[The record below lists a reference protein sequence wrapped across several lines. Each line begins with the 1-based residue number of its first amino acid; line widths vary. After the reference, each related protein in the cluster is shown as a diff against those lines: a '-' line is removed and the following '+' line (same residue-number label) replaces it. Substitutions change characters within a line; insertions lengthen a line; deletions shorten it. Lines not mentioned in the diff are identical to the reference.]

1 MTTPSEEELL
11 ARLGEIPDR
20 APPGLRPLPRLPALP
35 RAAVRDE
42 TRRRRLLAL
51 AASVLW
57 LGSNLALLG
66 LRKDLGELPSPYL
79 QAEVVLPCLLA
90 AGCLALA
97 LASGRL
103 GLGVKRAVVVA
114 LALGAP
120 LAFGVLA
127 AATPIPDGHAPGS
140 ASPLAMFVCMNLT
153 LVWTALPLALAAA
166 TLRAAFPVTSRW
178 RSGLVGAAVGLGA
191 AATINLHCPNVAH
204 LHLLIGHGIPV
215 FVATLLGALV
225 VSRWARS

>member
-51 AASVLW
+51 GASVLW

-79 QAEVVLPCLLA
+79 QAEVVLP
-90 AGCLALA
+90 
-97 LASGRL
+97 
-103 GLGVKRAVVVA
+103 
-114 LALGAP
+114 
-120 LAFGVLA
+120 
-127 AATPIPDGHAPGS
+127 
-140 ASPLAMFVCMNLT
+140 
-153 LVWTALPLALAAA
+153 
-166 TLRAAFPVTSRW
+166 
-178 RSGLVGAAVGLGA
+178 
-191 AATINLHCPNVAH
+191 
-204 LHLLIGHGIPV
+204 
-215 FVATLLGALV
+215 
-225 VSRWARS
+225 